1 MAHQVETMAWTN
13 EMPWHG
19 LGVRVD
25 KFNSVEHLITAAG
38 LNWEINLAPVCPV
51 IDGAH
56 GPIIDDKFALVRS
69 SDSAVLDI
77 VGSRYQPV
85 QNADAFEFFRDFVE
99 AGNATLETAGSL
111 RGGRYVWGLANMHTS
126 FFAGARDRVK
136 NYLLVGAP
144 HESGK
149 SLIARYTSVRV
160 VCNNT
165 LTLALSSGSNVFK
178 WTHNTVFD
186 GNAILAGKKLLA
198 DAAQVAEE
206 FEENAEKLVEIKLD
220 ASRVKEILARIVMPE
235 CLKPGAKITPQDIA
249 RDFDELASRPLKNIL
264 QAYTLAPGATPGTGW
279 GALNAFT
286 YWADHMASHNP
297 DNRLTNAWIGR
308 TANQKSAVLDSLLAL
323 AA

>member
-1 MAHQVETMAWTN
+1 M
-13 EMPWHG
+13 
-19 LGVRVD
+19 VD
-25 KFNSVEHLITAAG
+25 GKAG
-38 LNWEINLAPVCPV
+38 EV
-51 IDGAH
+51 IADR
-56 GPIIDDKFALVRS
+56 FALMRS
-69 SDSAVLDI
+69 SDSAVLDV

-85 QNADAFEFFRDFVE
+85 QNRDAFEFFRDFVE

-111 RGGRYVWGLANMHTS
+111 RGGRYVWGLANMHSS
-126 FFAGARDRVK
+126 FFAGTRDRVK

-149 SLIARYTSVRV
+149 TLIARYTSVRV

-165 LTLALSSGSNVFK
+165 LTLALSSGANVFK

-198 DAAQVAEE
+198 DAAKVAEE
-206 FEENAEKLVEIKLD
+206 FEENAGKLVGITLD
-220 ASRVKEILARIVMPE
+220 EKTVKATLAAIVMPE
-235 CLKPGAKITPQDIA
+235 ILRPGAKITTADVI
-249 RDFDELASRPLKNIL
+249 RDFEEVASRPLKKIM
-264 QAYTLAPGATPGTGW
+264 QAYTMAPGATPGNAW

-286 YWADHMASHNP
+286 YWADHLASHNV